1 MNKIIITTLLLVVT
15 IMMCKAQPVSQEKM
29 LDRLLR
35 YLRIESQSIDDPDP
49 NSFPLTEGQRT
60 IARHIY
66 DEVRSFG
73 GNAKVTLS
81 DDYYLYIDIPS
92 NMKKPVPS
100 ILLLAHLD
108 VTPEANGKGI
118 NPLVHFNYDGGD
130 IVLSNGLIL
139 SPNTP
144 QGTHLKDLVGKTII
158 TSDGLTLLG
167 TDDKAGCSVLITLVE
182 ELITNPKFKHGR
194 VMICLSQNEDVGKAS
209 MKYQPEIFGDR
220 PDIVIDVDGDTFD
233 KYSVANFTAECQT
246 YYFRGN
252 QAHPSHGKENRYGDG
267 LTAACYYIGQI
278 PPTLHPSAS
287 EGTQPYAHCY
297 SMEHPMD
304 SAGQP
309 IASDYIV
316 KVRLRYFSPSDGDNQ
331 RQLLADNL
339 HKTREAFPFVEIT
352 KTSDVKQYENVGYSM
367 PKYVPELVQK
377 AARKAGMEMQP
388 KYSRGGTT
396 SAMMVAKFPNAIPGG
411 LDLYSGQNAE
421 HSVYEWCCLE
431 ELITLVEIT
440 KNIISEC
447 TKIEFHKDNPSIMEA
462 TQPIKKLRPLPH
474 GVD

>member
-15 IMMCKAQPVSQEKM
+15 IVMCKAQPVSQEKM

-35 YLRIESQSIDDPDP
+35 YLKIESQSIDDPDP

-60 IARHIY
+60 IARHVY
-66 DEVRSFG
+66 NEVRSFG

-81 DDYYLYIDIPS
+81 DNYYLYVDISS

-118 NPLVHFNYDGGD
+118 NPQVHFNYDGGE
-130 IVLSNGLIL
+130 IVLKNGVTL

-144 QGTHLKDLVGKTII
+144 QGAHLKDLVGKTII
-158 TSDGLTLLG
+158 TSDGTTLLG
-167 TDDKAGCSVLITLVE
+167 ADDKTGCAVLISLVE
-182 ELITNPKFKHGR
+182 ELVKNPKFKHGR

-209 MKYQPEIFGDR
+209 MGYQPEVFGDH
-220 PDIVIDVDGDTFD
+220 PDIVIDVDGDTFNRF
-233 KYSVANFTAECQT
+233 SVANFTAEYHS
-246 YYFRGN
+246 YYFHGN
-252 QAHPSHGKENRYGDG
+252 KQHPSEGKKNRYADA
-267 LTAACYYIGQI
+267 LTVASYFVGQI

-287 EGTQPYAHCY
+287 EGTQGYIHCY
-297 SMEHPMD
+297 SMEHPTD

-309 IASDYIV
+309 IDSDYMV
-316 KVRLRYFSPSDGDNQ
+316 KVRLRYFAPSDGDYQ

-339 HKTREAFPFVEIT
+339 RKAQEAFPFVEIT
-352 KTSDVKQYENVGYSM
+352 KTSDVKQYENVGNSM
-367 PKYVPELVQK
+367 AKYVPTLVQK
-377 AARKAGMEMQP
+377 AACDAGMPMQP

-396 SAMMVAKFPNAIPGG
+396 SAMLVARYPEAMPGG
-411 LDLYSGQNAE
+411 VDMYSGQNSE

-431 ELITLVEIT
+431 ELLQIVCIT
-440 KNIISEC
+440 KNIINEC
-447 TKIEFHKDNPSIMEA
+447 TKVKAFTEEFSDKEQTPSM
-462 TQPIKKLRPLPH
+462 PKYRRLPR